1 MNIDIEKVE
10 NIREDLEDLGQ
21 NDVLFIEENGNQ
33 RYVVMPIEMYDAIED
48 AALMV
53 SSLSMPQVKIAS
65 SEDFELSYDEYE
77 RIKKQILDAVERT
90 LMPKPEKLN

>member
-1 MNIDIEKVE
+1 MNIDIGKVE

-21 NDVLFIEENGNQ
+21 NDVMFIEENGNQ

-53 SSLSMPQVKIAS
+53 SSFSMPQVKIAS
-65 SEDFELSYDEYE
+65 AEDFELSYDEYE
-77 RIKKQILDAVERT
+77 RIKNQIMDAVEKT